1 MTNTS
6 KIYGNNNSFVNVSA
20 NENKINSTKNRE
32 IRYDKFARAHS
43 SNLDEENVEEKN
55 SLQILEKVRELR
67 VKMERDRIQELGEK
81 M

>member
-6 KIYGNNNSFVNVSA
+6 KKYGNNNSFVNVSA
-20 NENKINSTKNRE
+20 NDNKINSTNNRE

-67 VKMERDRIQELGEK
+67 VRMERDRIQELGEK